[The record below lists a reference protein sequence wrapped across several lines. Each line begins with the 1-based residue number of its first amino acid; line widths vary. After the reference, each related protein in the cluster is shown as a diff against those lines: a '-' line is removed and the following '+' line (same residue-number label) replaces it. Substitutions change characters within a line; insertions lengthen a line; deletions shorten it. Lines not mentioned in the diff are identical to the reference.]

1 MNFDDISKCHMSD
14 PKDLRQ
20 TERKSAVKSK
30 RLEFPVGEC
39 RMIHVEANFRPACG
53 YRLHTSTAS
62 TCPQVSKPSEEI
74 QWIPHVSGLT
84 QGHPLVPRPMH
95 MSQNLGGV
103 SFWFKTFVLSWKAE
117 PGRGCAKLLI
127 RPWKNLVDALC
138 WAMQHY
144 AAMVQLWCR
153 PNLKF
158 FMFFKCWCSSQG
170 TKILAQ
176 TSRHLS
182 SPQECLPRT
191 EDAKPLSTKYK
202 P

>member
-1 MNFDDISKCHMSD
+1 MNLDDISKCHMSD

-20 TERKSAVKSK
+20 TLQICGEKLR

-74 QWIPHVSGLT
+74 QWISHVSGLT

-117 PGRGCAKLLI
+117 PGRKSAKLLI
-127 RPWKNLVDALC
+127 RPWKIWWKLSLLSYAALC
-138 WAMQHY
+138 SY
-144 AAMVQLWCR
+144 GAALIWSFSCFSNVDVPLKVPKFWPKPRDIWVLLRSACR
-153 PNLKF
+153 
-158 FMFFKCWCSSQG
+158 G
-170 TKILAQ
+170 
-176 TSRHLS
+176 R
-182 SPQECLPRT
+182 RT
-191 EDAKPLSTKYK
+191 LNR
-202 P
+202 

>member
-1 MNFDDISKCHMSD
+1 MSD

-20 TERKSAVKSK
+20 TERKSAVRSK

-39 RMIHVEANFRPACG
+39 RMINVEANFRPACG

-127 RPWKNLVDALC
+127 RPWKIWWMLFVELC
-138 WAMQHY
+138 SIM
-144 AAMVQLWCR
+144 QLWCSYGAALIWSF
-153 PNLKF
+153 PCFSNVDVPLKVPKF
-158 FMFFKCWCSSQG
+158 WPKPRDIWVLLRSACRG
-170 TKILAQ
+170 RRTL
-176 TSRHLS
+176 SR
-182 SPQECLPRT
+182 
-191 EDAKPLSTKYK
+191 
-202 P
+202 